1 MSVSGVAAQGAGEG
15 SPAAEEPL
23 YTEDSYRMEESVG
36 YLLAQLRARLVGAI
50 DAESAAYD
58 ITHAQWSTLLYIG
71 KGNGNGRTAAELC
84 RRTSCD
90 TGSMTRML
98 DRLEEK
104 GLIRR
109 CRSTEDRR
117 VVNIEFTPAGAELY
131 PKLPAIAIRVL
142 NRHLRGFSHEELDQL
157 KGFLRRMLANSES

>member
-1 MSVSGVAAQGAGEG
+1 MGVSELTAQGPGEG
-15 SPAAEEPL
+15 NPGTDEEAL
-23 YTEDSYRMEESVG
+23 YTEDSYRIEESVG
-36 YLLAQLRARLVGAI
+36 YLLAQLRARLVSAV
-50 DAESAAYD
+50 DAEAAAYD
-58 ITHAQWSTLLYIG
+58 ITAAQWSTLLYIG
-71 KGNGNGRTAAELC
+71 NGHGRTAAELC

-117 VVNIEFTPAGAELY
+117 VAHIEFTPAGAALY
-131 PKLPAIAIRVL
+131 PKLPSIAIRVL
-142 NRHLRGFSHEELDQL
+142 NRHLRGFTREELDQL
-157 KGFLRRMLANSES
+157 KDYLRRMLANSEA

>member
-1 MSVSGVAAQGAGEG
+1 MGFSERVAQGAGEG
-15 SPAAEEPL
+15 GPATEEEPV
-23 YTEDSYRMEESVG
+23 YSEASYRIEESVG
-36 YLLAQLRARLVGAI
+36 YLLAQLRARQVSAV

-58 ITHAQWSTLLYIG
+58 ITAAQWSTLLYIG
-71 KGNGNGRTAAELC
+71 NGHGRTAAELC

-117 VVNIEFTPAGAELY
+117 VANIEFTAAGAELF
-131 PKLPAIAIRVL
+131 PKLPSIAIRVL
-142 NRHLRGFSHEELDQL
+142 NRHLRGFTRDEVDQL
-157 KGFLRRMLANSES
+157 KSFLRRMLANADT